1 MSVHGNQYLL
11 PFFIIKEK
19 KNSPHIL
26 IEGNDELTLAFHLLT
41 KNLGNNQKIISF
53 SRLLWPILS
62 IQGVIST
69 HIMLDGLN
77 LFNNKGKFSNPP
89 RQPLVGHILRNVEN
103 RTRFEQ
109 LNILTDILN
118 YKDTE
123 AEEIGE
129 SEESEFHML
138 TIDGLINPE
147 FLQTLI
153 KLIPLIQYKP
163 IIDFTVLDA
172 RISTEKALNISERY
186 RQIINSM
193 KGNALRWK
201 TQVELIEKEVGKWL
215 IDLNVQLKDVTT
227 RYSSQITKTSSTIDA
242 IQVDEQTKLEQDKV
256 DQWNVNE
263 KKKIIESMSTLFK
276 TSERHLEEIIK
287 KNKLFTSGDSLKT
300 RVFKEIIPS
309 FEHHFDFLKEEGKKF
324 LDSIEVLIQRYNK
337 LKEQASMVDNEA
349 NLKLEKFQDSLHIKL
364 KDRDKLLSEFEI
376 EKKQKITQLESS
388 RAQIEE
394 LYNNIKKIIQLKH
407 NTCLQEAQN
416 LINWSINDNQA
427 DLFSRP
433 IQWIYIPLYA
443 MFIEDEDNFEEFMNV
458 VFPGYITGNPD
469 EIYEDFDVSFSK
481 LKGNLNDKI
490 ENDMPT
496 RSNFEFSCEGKNIMK
511 DPNVKKRI
519 QIGISNLRE
528 KGLLNELIEKKIR
541 NNLNL
546 LP

>member
-11 PFFIIKEK
+11 PFFIK
-19 KNSPHIL
+19 KDSKNVL
-26 IEGNDELTLAFHLLT
+26 IEGNDELALAFYLLT
-41 KNLGNNQKIISF
+41 KTLEKNQKIISF
-53 SRLLWPILS
+53 SRLLWPVLS
-62 IQGVIST
+62 IHGTTST

-77 LFNNKGKFSNPP
+77 LFNNKEKFSNPP
-89 RQPLVGHILRNVEN
+89 RQPVVGHILRNIEN
-103 RTRFEQ
+103 RTRVEQ
-109 LNILTDILN
+109 LNILTDILT

-123 AEEIGE
+123 AEELGE
-129 SEESEFHML
+129 NEESEFHPL
-138 TIDGLINPE
+138 KVDGLINPE

-172 RISTEKALNISERY
+172 SISTENALAISEEY
-186 RQIINSM
+186 RQIINTM

-201 TQVELIEKEVGKWL
+201 TQIELIEKEVGKWL
-215 IDLNVQLKDVTT
+215 LDLNVQLKDVNT
-227 RYSSQITKTSSTIDA
+227 RYSSQITKTSSSIDA
-242 IQVDEQTKLEQDKV
+242 VQVDEQTKLELDKV

-287 KNKLFTSGDSLKT
+287 KNKLFTSGGTLKT
-300 RVFKEIIPS
+300 RVFNDIMPS
-309 FEHHFDFLKEEGKKF
+309 FEHQFEFLKDEGKKF
-324 LDSIEVLIQRYNK
+324 LESIEVLIQRFNE
-337 LKEQASMVDNEA
+337 LKERALIIDSEA
-349 NLKLEKFQDSLHIKL
+349 KIKLEKFQDSLHIKL
-364 KDRDKLLSEFEI
+364 EDRDKLLSEFEI

-407 NTCLQEAQN
+407 NTCLQESQN
-416 LINWSINDNQA
+416 LINWSINDNKS

-458 VFPGYITGNPD
+458 VFPGYITENPD
-469 EIYEDFDVSFSK
+469 NIYEDFDISFKK
-481 LKGNLNDKI
+481 LRSNLNDKI
-490 ENDMPT
+490 ENDMAT

-511 DPNVKKRI
+511 DPNVKKKI
-519 QIGISNLRE
+519 QIGLSNLRGR
-528 KGLLNELIEKKIR
+528 GLLNELLEKQIR
-541 NNLNL
+541 NKLNL